1 MTKGLKIWLW
11 IVLVCNA
18 LSAVGGVVT
27 ALAVPLGWLSV
38 IACVLVAV
46 GCAILLF
53 QTKKLGFYIV
63 CAGAVVSLVTS
74 ILIGANIIVA
84 IISAVVLPLIIF
96 LLMKNTWNEF
106 Q

>member
-18 LSAVGGVVT
+18 LSVVGGVIT
-27 ALAVPLGWLSV
+27 ALAIPLGWLTV
-38 IACVLVAV
+38 IASALIVA

-63 CAGAVVSLVTS
+63 CGGAVVSFVTNV
-74 ILIGANIIVA
+74 ILGTNIIIA
-84 IISAVVLPLIIF
+84 IISAIVLPLIIF
-96 LLMKNTWNEF
+96 LLMKNTWNDF